1 MKRRQALGGLIATP
15 ALVSIGVRFPREE
28 VQKRVQF
35 SVNAF
40 SFNEL
45 LRSGKM
51 NFDDMMEYAADIGL
65 NAVDLTGYYFNS
77 YPQIPPD
84 TELFRL
90 KRKALTLGLNISW
103 TGVRNNFCQPDPALR
118 NQDLELINKWLR
130 VSSKLGAAIMRIF
143 AGRGEHPGHSRKEV
157 KEWMA
162 ADLKHCASLAEKAG
176 VIAGLQHHNDFLFK
190 ADEVIEML
198 EMVDSKWLG
207 LILDCGSLDDPDPYA
222 EIAKLAPYA
231 DYWFVKEHVMQFG
244 KRVPVDMQK
253 ITNIVKQQN
262 YQGYISLESL
272 SEGDPREIVQEM
284 LLSFKQAYNA

>member
-1 MKRRQALGGLIATP
+1 
-15 ALVSIGVRFPREE
+15 
-28 VQKRVQF
+28 
-35 SVNAF
+35 
-40 SFNEL
+40 
-45 LRSGKM
+45 M

-65 NAVDLTGYYFNS
+65 NAVDLTGYYFYT
-77 YPQIPPD
+77 YPEVPPD

-90 KRKALTLGLNISW
+90 KRKALAQGLNISW
-103 TGVRNNFCQPDPALR
+103 TGVRNNFCQPDPVLR
-118 NQDLELINKWLR
+118 NQDLELINQWLK

-143 AGRGEHPGHSRKEV
+143 AGRGEHSGHTREEV

-198 EMVDSKWLG
+198 EMVNSKWLG
-207 LILDCGSLDDPDPYA
+207 LILDCGSLDDPDPYS

-231 DYWFVKEHVMQFG
+231 NYWFVKEHVMQFG
-244 KRVPVDMQK
+244 KRVPVDMRK
-253 ITNIVKQQN
+253 ITDIVKQQN